1 MIDKQAWQNAA
12 YFTAKKI
19 IANKYRCKVF
29 LAEELLADVVKAI
42 DDVYDRRAWGGVIRT
57 LSADG
62 FIRQQGYAAART
74 SRGSIKPVWG
84 KVPNWSKI

>member
-62 FIRQQGYAAART
+62 FIRHHGYAPAKS
-74 SRGSIKPVWG
+74 SRGSIKPVWR
-84 KVPNWSKI
+84 KSRNWSRL